1 MKIAMANDHAGTQLK
16 NQIKAWL
23 EEQGHEVVDFGTYDE
38 EGCDLSDF
46 IYPASKAVATGD
58 CERGIFVDGV
68 GYGSAMIANKFRG
81 VFACVCQDPVCAE
94 LASQHND
101 ANVLC
106 IGGKLIGPVLAMAIV
121 KTWMSTDALTA
132 ERYANRRRKVAAID
146 EERTVA
152 IAPDDIG
159 RDFRKA
165 TELWTGEE
173 AQALS
178 AVLAPHDA
186 AVWKIE
192 Y

>member
-1 MKIAMANDHAGTQLK
+1 MKIAMANDHAGTKLK
-16 NQIKAWL
+16 NEIKAWL
-23 EEQGHEVVDFGTYDE
+23 ESEGHEVVDFGTYDE

-94 LASQHND
+94 LARQHND

-106 IGGKLIGPVLAMAIV
+106 IGGKIIGPVLAMAIA
-121 KTWMSTDALTA
+121 KTWMATEPLTA
-132 ERYANRRRKVAAID
+132 ERYANRRRKVADID

-152 IAPDDIG
+152 
-159 RDFRKA
+159 
-165 TELWTGEE
+165 L
-173 AQALS
+173 
-178 AVLAPHDA
+178 
-186 AVWKIE
+186 
-192 Y
+192 

>member
-1 MKIAMANDHAGTQLK
+1 M
-16 NQIKAWL
+16 
-23 EEQGHEVVDFGTYDE
+23 DFGTYDE

-46 IYPASKAVATGD
+46 IYPASMAVAKGE

-81 VFACVCQDPVCAE
+81 IFACVCQDPVCAE
-94 LASQHND
+94 LARQHND

-121 KTWMSTDALTA
+121 KTWMSTDTLTA

-152 IAPDDIG
+152 
-159 RDFRKA
+159 
-165 TELWTGEE
+165 
-173 AQALS
+173 
-178 AVLAPHDA
+178 V
-186 AVWKIE
+186 
-192 Y
+192 